1 MAGAGLEHAVD
12 RILQE
17 PGCGA
22 GGAVAELPAGR
33 RKPGEA
39 RIVSE
44 IVLVLAV
51 ADNGVIGKDGAIPW
65 HISDDMKRFKALTL
79 GHTVVMGRK
88 TWDSLP
94 KKPLPGRVNVVVTHQ
109 KDWYAEGAITAS
121 SLGQATS
128 GTSGTVMVIGGAE
141 IYERAL
147 PLATRIELTEIHKD
161 FDGDARFVLDRKG
174 WHETAREDHVTPDGL
189 SYSYVTLTR

>member
-1 MAGAGLEHAVD
+1 M
-12 RILQE
+12 
-17 PGCGA
+17 
-22 GGAVAELPAGR
+22 
-33 RKPGEA
+33 
-39 RIVSE
+39 SE

-51 ADNGVIGKDGAIPW
+51 AENGVIGKKGAIPW

-94 KKPLPGRVNVVVTHQ
+94 KKPLPGRINVVVTRQ
-109 KDWYAEGAITAS
+109 QDWQAEGAVVAH
-121 SLGQATS
+121 SLGQATA

-147 PLATRIELTEIHKD
+147 PLASRIELTEVHRA
-161 FDGDARFVLDRKG
+161 FEGDAKFILDRSG
-174 WHETAREDHVTPDGL
+174 WKETFREDHVTPDGL
-189 SYSYVTLTR
+189 RYSYVTLSR

>member
-1 MAGAGLEHAVD
+1 M
-12 RILQE
+12 
-17 PGCGA
+17 
-22 GGAVAELPAGR
+22 
-33 RKPGEA
+33 
-39 RIVSE
+39 SE
-44 IVLVLAV
+44 IVLVVAV
-51 ADNGVIGKDGAIPW
+51 AQNGVIGKDGAIPW

-94 KKPLPGRVNVVVTHQ
+94 KKPLPGRINVVVTRQ
-109 KDWYAEGAITAS
+109 EDWQADGAVRAS
-121 SLGQATS
+121 SLGRATA

-161 FDGDARFVLDRKG
+161 FDGDSRFVLVRSG
-174 WHETAREDHVTPDGL
+174 WHETLREDHVTPDGL
-189 SYSYVTLTR
+189 RYSYVTLTR